1 MATKWK
7 RLTPFFLCSSF
18 LWPEGSLG
26 CLKDSKRLSLEQLTK
41 LTKICDKFNRKVS
54 GGDLSDFHDRFQD
67 KPESMLPIIKPLR
80 CSKLYLTLY
89 ECRSHE
95 RVLLNEEVQLKDGGQ
110 KLCVIEP
117 EEKEKVEA
125 IFEETL
131 DPKKYWYNAS
141 KDGHRENHYRGPKV
155 GSSLIVWVQEH
166 SSAPPPFTRYK
177 GETIEWVDP
186 CTWIKEF
193 TKEVERVLPGLY
205 AFFDENSL
213 HVTIRAIT

>member
-1 MATKWK
+1 MNLKKALGKSGLLVDENPGSKWPKCKEEPTTVATKWK

-26 CLKDSKRLSLEQLTK
+26 CLKDSKRLTLEQLTK
-41 LTKICDKFNRKVS
+41 LTKICDKFNSKVS

-95 RVLLNEEVQLKDGGQ
+95 RVLLNEAVQLKDGGQ

-117 EEKEKVEA
+117 EEKN
-125 IFEETL
+125 
-131 DPKKYWYNAS
+131 PKRSRHADYVRTCDA
-141 KDGHRENHYRGPKV
+141 V
-155 GSSLIVWVQEH
+155 
-166 SSAPPPFTRYK
+166 
-177 GETIEWVDP
+177 
-186 CTWIKEF
+186 
-193 TKEVERVLPGLY
+193 
-205 AFFDENSL
+205 
-213 HVTIRAIT
+213 